1 MNNKN
6 FSEITPLQLVSINGG
21 DDGRFFEKV
30 GYVIGKICVYL
41 SKGAILER
49 DYPYARL

>member
-6 FSEITPLQLVSINGG
+6 FSEITPLELVSI
-21 DDGRFFEKV
+21 
-30 GYVIGKICVYL
+30 YVIGKICVYL